1 MDGKEGVK
9 MKVLRRLF
17 TAAWVVLSVVML
29 AGCGSTATK
38 EFKSPNETYT
48 IQASEKWNAE
58 DIFPDDDRIMSI
70 FSPKG
75 DNGIV
80 SIQSP
85 KSDYTIADMDGMKDA
100 VETFLTMNSP
110 ESVSAP
116 TGVPGMENITAYK
129 NGMMLDGYSMESYT
143 VYGETDYAFYAFVYI
158 DKKVTDKKMEQFQTI
173 CASFVE
179 NAPEVENQS
188 TVEATDTIRWFNT
201 TCAILTSSNGWDY
214 NIFGGMPANEESKQT
229 EIQLLEEWWEVTDRQ
244 SADETMN
251 WLLTE
256 GHRADFVDTMEYYAE
271 NGVADIAAA
280 DRAAWL
286 YENFEMTEEE
296 GVEIAEWYNLYEE
309 QGENAIAAWDYSRA
323 MSLLGYYFL
332 AGYYTEAEALDKSL
346 EVATTIQGAWGSWD
360 EFMEG
365 YFKGYEWWSA
375 ESSDER
381 RALYEELKAAD
392 DNPYAI
398 DWNLSLEK
406 SW

>member
-1 MDGKEGVK
+1 
-9 MKVLRRLF
+9 
-17 TAAWVVLSVVML
+17 
-29 AGCGSTATK
+29 
-38 EFKSPNETYT
+38 
-48 IQASEKWNAE
+48 
-58 DIFPDDDRIMSI
+58 MSI

-75 DNGIV
+75 DKGIV

-271 NGVADIAAA
+271 NGVADIAAS